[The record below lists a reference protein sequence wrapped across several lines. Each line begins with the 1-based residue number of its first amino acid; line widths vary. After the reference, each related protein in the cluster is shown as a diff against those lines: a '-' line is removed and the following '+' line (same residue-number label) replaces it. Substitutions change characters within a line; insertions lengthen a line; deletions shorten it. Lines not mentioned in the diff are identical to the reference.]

1 MFEIQRIIHR
11 LTFVFYIGA
20 ERNNEEHMLDPQ
32 GGHTWI
38 NPSKKLVDLAI
49 DRWTSCNLRAD
60 NTSVVTVMLDPPGPP
75 RAQVLR
81 KKREANQAIRE
92 EAASETHAANEA
104 KEQEK
109 KGISII
115 SRYPNSVNHEQK
127 TGQNLI
133 KDSPK
138 GQTQPPRIVHD
149 STNSA
154 PVTVHPE
161 KPQPLQCNEISSS
174 DDETTPPP
182 VPKRPLGGHNNKATA
197 KDNTARKSLSREL
210 AALQQEDGPAKRT
223 RRQSGPATKRPP
235 PPLPNRR
242 SIIQQEDSDAENNL
256 PSHRQPNKRPKT
268 PEVSPRVLR
277 PRNTPQTPQL
287 SQETRKRQ
295 RSFESAA
302 IAKKTPKT
310 ALKTSS
316 SNTNNANSTL
326 NNSRVK
332 LSLRSRMN

>member
-1 MFEIQRIIHR
+1 
-11 LTFVFYIGA
+11 
-20 ERNNEEHMLDPQ
+20 MLDPQ

-81 KKREANQAIRE
+81 KKREANQAIKE
-92 EAASETHAANEA
+92 EALEAHAAKEA

-115 SRYPNSVNHEQK
+115 SRYPNSVIQEQK

-133 KDSPK
+133 KESPK

-197 KDNTARKSLSREL
+197 AKSLNREL

-223 RRQSGPATKRPP
+223 RRQSGPATKRQAP
-235 PPLPNRR
+235 PPLPHRR

-268 PEVSPRVLR
+268 PEEPQTRVLR

-310 ALKTSS
+310 ALKATS
-316 SNTNNANSTL
+316 SNTNNAANSTL
-326 NNSRVK
+326 NNSRVR

>member
-1 MFEIQRIIHR
+1 
-11 LTFVFYIGA
+11 
-20 ERNNEEHMLDPQ
+20 MLDPQ

-49 DRWTSCNLRAD
+49 DRWNSCNLRAD

-81 KKREANQAIRE
+81 KKREANKQE
-92 EAASETHAANEA
+92 LKNEVADA
-104 KEQEK
+104 KLEPSSDQEK

-115 SRYPNSVNHEQK
+115 SRYPNSQIQEQK
-127 TGQNLI
+127 QGQNLI
-133 KDSPK
+133 KESPK
-138 GQTQPPRIVHD
+138 GPISQPPRIVHD

-161 KPQPLQCNEISSS
+161 KPQPLQCNEVSSS
-174 DDETTPPP
+174 DDDTPPP
-182 VPKRPLGGHNNKATA
+182 VPKRPIGGHGQNSKATA
-197 KDNTARKSLSREL
+197 TKDNNARKSLCREL

-223 RRQSGPATKRPP
+223 RRQSGPASKRPP
-235 PPLPNRR
+235 PPLPHRR

-256 PSHRQPNKRPKT
+256 PSHRQPKKRPKT
-268 PEVSPRVLR
+268 PEVVSPRVLR
-277 PRNTPQTPQL
+277 PRNTPQTP
-287 SQETRKRQ
+287 QETRKRQ

-310 ALKTSS
+310 ALKAS
-316 SNTNNANSTL
+316 NANNL